1 METAKISSQRKFKSI
16 RAAIICS
23 RKPTKIANPQNKS
36 PPKNFML
43 HGMYLSNICLTIKLV
58 ALNFLGVIVE
68 EGAARFK
75 ELA

>member
-36 PPKNFML
+36 PPPQKKKFHASRYVPVKYMFN
-43 HGMYLSNICLTIKLV
+43 N
-58 ALNFLGVIVE
+58 
-68 EGAARFK
+68 
-75 ELA
+75 